1 MQSCPFFHHAAPA
14 TAFTRVRTL
23 FADDHWANWVSLVLH
38 VLENFC
44 LEVISQ
50 NRSPDSTRGPPSDA
64 ALARFHEQAGV
75 TYLCA
80 TVHARTCGVPIRT
93 QDEYLGSVVIR
104 KSMTSMCPSEFSCHP
119 KYLDIKRALHGKHI
133 LSTTYRAKPPV
144 SAFYEP
150 TFCHGTL
157 VHSGSHKRAPVPSRH

>member
-1 MQSCPFFHHAAPA
+1 M
-14 TAFTRVRTL
+14 
-23 FADDHWANWVSLVLH
+23 
-38 VLENFC
+38 
-44 LEVISQ
+44 
-50 NRSPDSTRGPPSDA
+50 
-64 ALARFHEQAGV
+64 
-75 TYLCA
+75 
-80 TVHARTCGVPIRT
+80 
-93 QDEYLGSVVIR
+93 IR